1 MQMTMKVLMLA
12 LGIGSLAS
20 CTKEPLKNL
29 TAEESRIYITDHDS
43 SVNFSSFKTFSIVDT
58 VSIIEDGQLSG
69 KQLTAWDASILNAVA
84 AEMNARGYT
93 QVSRS
98 QNPDLG
104 VNVSRI
110 YNTYNGV
117 MSYPDYWG
125 GYGSYYDPFYW
136 GYPGSSYYFP
146 QRYSIYQITEG
157 AASIDLLDLKTA
169 NTTKQI
175 RGVWNGLIRG
185 TGVFNVNNAP
195 SQVKALFDQS
205 PYLKANQ

>member
-1 MQMTMKVLMLA
+1 MTMKVLMLA
-12 LGIGSLAS
+12 LGMGSLAS
-20 CTKEPLKNL
+20 CTKEPLKNM

-84 AEMNARGYT
+84 AEMTARGYT
-93 QVSRS
+93 AVDRS

-125 GYGSYYDPFYW
+125 GYGGYYDPFYW

-146 QRYSIYQITEG
+146 ERYSIYQITEG

-169 NTTKQI
+169 STTKQI

-185 TGVFNVNNAP
+185 TGVFNVNNAS

>member
-1 MQMTMKVLMLA
+1 M
-12 LGIGSLAS
+12 
-20 CTKEPLKNL
+20 
-29 TAEESRIYITDHDS
+29 
-43 SVNFSSFKTFSIVDT
+43 
-58 VSIIEDGQLSG
+58 
-69 KQLTAWDASILNAVA
+69 
-84 AEMNARGYT
+84 
-93 QVSRS
+93 VSRA

-125 GYGSYYDPFYW
+125 GYGGYYDPYYW

-169 NTTKQI
+169 TTTKQI

-185 TGVFNVNNAP
+185 SGVFNVNNAP
-195 SQVKALFDQS
+195 NQAKALFDQS

>member
-43 SVNFSSFKTFSIVDT
+43 SVNFSSFNTFSIVDT

-69 KQLTAWDASILNAVA
+69 RQLTAWDASILNAVA
-84 AEMNARGYT
+84 AEMTARGYT

-98 QNPDLG
+98 ENPDLG

-110 YNTYNGV
+110 YNTYSGV

-169 NTTKQI
+169 GTTKQI

-185 TGVFNVNNAP
+185 TGVLNVSNAP
-195 SQVKALFDQS
+195 RQVKALFDQS

>member
-84 AEMNARGYT
+84 AEMIARGYT
-93 QVSRS
+93 QVGRS
-98 QNPDLG
+98 ENPDLG

-169 NTTKQI
+169 STTKQI

>member
-1 MQMTMKVLMLA
+1 MQMTMKVLVLA
-12 LGIGSLAS
+12 LGIGSLAA
-20 CTKEPLKNL
+20 CTKEPLKNM

-43 SVNFSSFKTFSIVDT
+43 SVNFSSFETFSIVDT

-84 AEMNARGYT
+84 AEMTARGYT
-93 QVSRS
+93 QVGRS

-125 GYGSYYDPFYW
+125 GYGGYYDPFYW

-146 QRYSIYQITEG
+146 QLYSVYQITEG

-169 NTTKQI
+169 STTKQI

-185 TGVFNVNNAP
+185 TGVFNVNNAQ

>member
-1 MQMTMKVLMLA
+1 MLA
-12 LGIGSLAS
+12 FGIVSLAS

-29 TAEESRIYITDHDS
+29 TAEESRIYITDLDS
-43 SVNFSSFKTFSIVDT
+43 SVDFSTFKTFSVVDT
-58 VSIIEDGQLSG
+58 VSVIDNGQLTA
-69 KQLTAWDASILNAVA
+69 KQLTAWDAAILNAVSS
-84 AEMNARGYT
+84 ELEARGYT
-93 QVSRS
+93 KVARD

-125 GYGSYYDPFYW
+125 GYGGYYDPYYW

-146 QRYSIYQITEG
+146 QRYSVYQITEG
-157 AASIDLLDLKTA
+157 AASIDLLDLKEA
-169 NTTKQI
+169 GSTKQI

-185 TGVFNVNNAP
+185 TGVFNSNNAA

-205 PYLKANQ
+205 TYLKANQ

>member
-1 MQMTMKVLMLA
+1 MTMKVLMLA
-12 LGIGSLAS
+12 LGIGSVAS
-20 CTKEPLKNL
+20 CTKEPLKNM

-84 AEMNARGYT
+84 AEMTARGYIA
-93 QVSRS
+93 VDRS

-125 GYGSYYDPFYW
+125 GYGGYYDPFYW

-146 QRYSIYQITEG
+146 ERYSIYQITEG
-157 AASIDLLDLKTA
+157 AASIDLLDLETA
-169 NTTKQI
+169 STTKQI

-185 TGVFNVNNAP
+185 TGVFDVNNAP

>member
-29 TAEESRIYITDHDS
+29 TAEESRIYISDHDS
-43 SVNFSSFKTFSIVDT
+43 TVDFSSFKTFSIVDT

-69 KQLTAWDASILNAVA
+69 KELTAWDAAILNAVA
-84 AEMNARGYT
+84 TELTARGYT
-93 QVSRS
+93 QVSRT

-125 GYGSYYDPFYW
+125 GYGGYYDPFYW
-136 GYPGSSYYFP
+136 GYAGSSYYFP

-157 AASIDLLDLKTA
+157 AASIDLLDLKAA
-169 NTTKQI
+169 NSTKQI
-175 RGVWNGLIRG
+175 RGVWNGLLRG
-185 TGVFNVNNAP
+185 TGVFNVNNAA

-205 PYLKANQ
+205 SYLKANQ

>member
-12 LGIGSLAS
+12 LGVGSLAS

-84 AEMNARGYT
+84 AEMTARGYT
-93 QVSRS
+93 QVGRTE
-98 QNPDLG
+98 NPDLG

-125 GYGSYYDPFYW
+125 GYGGYYDPFYW

-169 NTTKQI
+169 STTKQI

>member
-1 MQMTMKVLMLA
+1 MQKTMSVLVLA

-43 SVNFSSFKTFSIVDT
+43 SVNFTSFKTFSIVDS
-58 VSIIEDGQLSG
+58 VSVIDNGQLSG
-69 KQLTAWDASILNAVA
+69 KEITSWDAAVLNAVT
-84 AEMNARGYT
+84 AEMEGRGYT
-93 QVSRS
+93 RVART

-110 YNTYNGV
+110 YNTYNGI

-125 GYGSYYDPFYW
+125 GYGSYYDPYYW

-157 AASIDLLDLKTA
+157 AASIDILDLKEAT
-169 NTTKQI
+169 TTKKI

-185 TGVFNVNNAP
+185 SGVFNVNNAS

-205 PYLKANQ
+205 TYLKANQ

>member
-1 MQMTMKVLMLA
+1 MTMKVLMLA

-20 CTKEPLKNL
+20 CTKEPLKNM

-84 AEMNARGYT
+84 AEMAARGYT
-93 QVSRS
+93 AVDRS

-125 GYGSYYDPFYW
+125 GYGGYYDPFYW

-146 QRYSIYQITEG
+146 ERYSIYQITEG

-169 NTTKQI
+169 STTKQI

-185 TGVFNVNNAP
+185 TGVFDVNNAP

>member
-12 LGIGSLAS
+12 LGIGGLAS

-157 AASIDLLDLKTA
+157 AASIDLLDLETA
-169 NTTKQI
+169 STTKQI

-195 SQVKALFDQS
+195 SQVRALFDQS

>member
-1 MQMTMKVLMLA
+1 MKMKVLMLA

-20 CTKEPLKNL
+20 CTKEPLKNM

-84 AEMNARGYT
+84 AEMTARGYT
-93 QVSRS
+93 AVDRS

-117 MSYPDYWG
+117 MSYTDYWG
-125 GYGSYYDPFYW
+125 GYGGYYDPFYW

-146 QRYSIYQITEG
+146 ERYSIYQITEG

-169 NTTKQI
+169 STTKQI

-185 TGVFNVNNAP
+185 TGVFDVNNAP

>member
-1 MQMTMKVLMLA
+1 MTMKVLMLA

-29 TAEESRIYITDHDS
+29 TAEESRIYITDRDS
-43 SVNFSSFKTFSIVDT
+43 SVDFSSFKTFSVVDT
-58 VSIIEDGQLSG
+58 VSVIDNGQLSG
-69 KQLTAWDASILNAVA
+69 RELTSWDAAILNAVA
-84 AEMNARGYT
+84 AEMEERGFTLVART
-93 QVSRS
+93 

-125 GYGSYYDPFYW
+125 GYGSYYDPYYW

-157 AASIDLLDLKTA
+157 AASIDLLDLKEA
-169 NTTKQI
+169 NTTKKI

-185 TGVFNVNNAP
+185 TGVFNVNNAS
-195 SQVKALFDQS
+195 SQVSALFDQS